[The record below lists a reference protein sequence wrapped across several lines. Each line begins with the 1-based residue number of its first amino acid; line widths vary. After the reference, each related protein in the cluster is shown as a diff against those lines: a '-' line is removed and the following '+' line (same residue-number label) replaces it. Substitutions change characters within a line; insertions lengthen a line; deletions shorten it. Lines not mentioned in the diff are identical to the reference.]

1 LTFAAIRISV
11 TRPARTDSAQ
21 KHSKTEKG
29 FSSFRFFAGQ
39 LATETEERT
48 ILEYA
53 RKHISLIWI
62 EDSAK
67 SLALPKVN
75 CLTPSQV
82 DSSSEKVLEE
92 GGRCAAGTRLRTRFA
107 RRYALTAVA
116 LQLGSD
122 SFGGFLRKNRSR
134 FISSCKRAPS
144 KPALYTLRLLP
155 KS

>member
-1 LTFAAIRISV
+1 LLASL
-11 TRPARTDSAQ
+11 
-21 KHSKTEKG
+21 
-29 FSSFRFFAGQ
+29 Q
-39 LATETEERT
+39 LKLEERT

-116 LQLGSD
+116 LRLGSD

-144 KPALYTLRLLP
+144 KPALYTLRLPPSKKLIRRGP
-155 KS
+155 SPRSAGRMGCFPELGVCSD